1 MSLSYEDQLIAD
13 AAQAKAN
20 KKVIKRVVT
29 WLDKKKLKARR
40 GIEAHNEMKKLI
52 EMTEL

>member
-13 AAQAKAN
+13 VAQAKSN
-20 KKVIKRVVT
+20 KDKIKRAVT

-52 EMTEL
+52 EMFEL